1 MCFILFVLFVP
12 FSRHRLVPLP
22 QLPSCAMPSLEP
34 TAVSTGFQTANIIK
48 FPHSAFFSLHFSL
61 PRPLSSP
68 NAGQNRTLRRIG
80 FPTTQVRIS
89 GLYRWTRR
97 LAVPGIAKIPQ
108 HGSRISSFASKPHG
122 SRSASRKPRE
132 KKIGNIG
139 QPQAEITTTI
149 NASSS

>member
-1 MCFILFVLFVP
+1 MFVS

-22 QLPSCAMPSLEP
+22 HLPSCAMPSLEP
-34 TAVSTGFQTANIIK
+34 TAVSTGFQTANVIK
-48 FPHSAFFSLHFSL
+48 FPHSAFSPFSFRYPAH
-61 PRPLSSP
+61 SP
-68 NAGQNRTLRRIG
+68 AQTPAKIARCAASASRQPKFGHQASTAGHGSRR
-80 FPTTQVRIS
+80 FREWP
-89 GLYRWTRR
+89 
-97 LAVPGIAKIPQ
+97 KIPQ
-108 HGSRISSFASKPHG
+108 HGSCISSFASKPHG